1 MVRTL
6 LESAAN
12 GYGFTTGVSEAA
24 IKKYSAEYGA
34 QTIAM
39 ETLADQQAV
48 FECAFYDMEVLEFN
62 SYVSGTPVTEGIG
75 EKIKSIFGTIKEK
88 LKKLWEKVK
97 SWFHNV
103 RRYIDGIFMDGADFV
118 KKYKSEL
125 KSLKLDGFEY
135 QLYKYVDT
143 DNIVSTK
150 DIEVITAESMKLT
163 DYSNA
168 KQVAF
173 LGNAAGYDAV
183 SNNHSEE
190 EIEERFTF
198 DEDKKE
204 LLIKKAYPSATTIE
218 DVRDEVWSE
227 LRSGATR
234 GDAKDSIN
242 ITSLDPYIKALETS
256 KTVSANIGKIQNK
269 VDQLFSK
276 ALKNIDDA
284 EKEINSQRDANNK
297 AVDNDKS
304 YDAWGEEWAKNARA
318 EAHTR
323 NDTKAKVAVK
333 YAKFQHDVVAFE
345 QTVMNAIIDE
355 GRAAFLEM
363 TKDYKAMLM
372 KALAYKAPKK

>member
-135 QLYKYVDT
+135 QLYKYVEA
-143 DNIVSTK
+143 DNMVSTK
-150 DIEVITAESMKLT
+150 DIEDITAESMKLT

-183 SNNHSEE
+183 SNNRSEE

-204 LLIKKAYPSATTIE
+204 ILIKKAYPSATTIE
-218 DVRDEVWSE
+218 DIRDEVWSK

-304 YDAWGEEWAKNARA
+304 YDARGEEWAKNARA
-318 EAHTR
+318 KAHTR

-333 YAKFQHDVVAFE
+333 YARFQHDVVAFE

>member
-135 QLYKYVDT
+135 QLYKYVDA
-143 DNIVSTK
+143 DNMVSIK
-150 DIEVITAESMKLT
+150 NIEDITAESMKLT

-183 SNNHSEE
+183 SNNRSEE

-204 LLIKKAYPSATTIE
+204 ILIKKAYPSATTIE
-218 DVRDEVWSE
+218 DIRDEVWSK

-304 YDAWGEEWAKNARA
+304 YDARGEEWAKNARA
-318 EAHTR
+318 KAHTR

>member
-135 QLYKYVDT
+135 QLYKYVEA
-143 DNIVSTK
+143 DNMVSTK
-150 DIEVITAESMKLT
+150 DIEDITAESMKLT

-183 SNNHSEE
+183 SNNRSEE

-204 LLIKKAYPSATTIE
+204 ILIKKAYPSATTIE
-218 DVRDEVWSE
+218 DIRDEVWSK

-304 YDAWGEEWAKNARA
+304 YDARGEEWAKNARA
-318 EAHTR
+318 KAHTR

-333 YAKFQHDVVAFE
+333 YARFQHDVVAFE
-345 QTVMNAIIDE
+345 QTVINAIIDE
-355 GRAAFLEM
+355 SRAAFLEM

>member
-103 RRYIDGIFMDGADFV
+103 RRYIDSIFMDGADFV

-135 QLYKYVDT
+135 QLYKYVDA
-143 DNIVSTK
+143 DNMVSTK
-150 DIEVITAESMKLT
+150 DIEAITAKSMKLT

-183 SNNHSEE
+183 SNNRSEE

-204 LLIKKAYPSATTIE
+204 SLIKTVYPSATTIE

-304 YDAWGEEWAKNARA
+304 YDARGEEWAKNARA
-318 EAHTR
+318 KAHTR

>member
-75 EKIKSIFGTIKEK
+75 EKSKSIFGTIKEK

-135 QLYKYVDT
+135 QLYKYVDA
-143 DNIVSTK
+143 DNMVSTK
-150 DIEVITAESMKLT
+150 DIEDITAESMKLT

-183 SNNHSEE
+183 SNNRSEE

-204 LLIKKAYPSATTIE
+204 ILIKKAYPSATTIE
-218 DVRDEVWSE
+218 DIRDEVWSE

-304 YDAWGEEWAKNARA
+304 YDARGEEWAKNARA
-318 EAHTR
+318 KAHTR

-333 YAKFQHDVVAFE
+333 YAKFQHDVVAFG

>member
-34 QTIAM
+34 QMIAM

-62 SYVSGTPVTEGIG
+62 SCVSGTPVTEGIG

-103 RRYIDGIFMDGADFV
+103 RRYIDGIFMDSADFV

-135 QLYKYVDT
+135 QLYKYVDA
-143 DNIVSTK
+143 DNMVSTK
-150 DIEVITAESMKLT
+150 DIEAITAESMKLT

-183 SNNHSEE
+183 SNNRSEE

-204 LLIKKAYPSATTIE
+204 NLIKGIYPSATTIE
-218 DVRDEVWSE
+218 DVRDEVWSK

-304 YDAWGEEWAKNARA
+304 YDARGEEWAKNARA
-318 EAHTR
+318 KAHTR

-333 YAKFQHDVVAFE
+333 YAKFQHDIVAFE
-345 QTVMNAIIDE
+345 QTVINAIIDE
-355 GRAAFLEM
+355 SRAAFLEM

>member
-135 QLYKYVDT
+135 QLYKYVDA
-143 DNIVSTK
+143 DNMVSTK
-150 DIEVITAESMKLT
+150 DIEDITAESMKLT

-183 SNNHSEE
+183 SNNRSEE

-204 LLIKKAYPSATTIE
+204 NIIKKAYPSATTIE
-218 DVRDEVWSE
+218 DIRDEVWSE

-304 YDAWGEEWAKNARA
+304 YDARGEEWAKNARA
-318 EAHTR
+318 KAHTR